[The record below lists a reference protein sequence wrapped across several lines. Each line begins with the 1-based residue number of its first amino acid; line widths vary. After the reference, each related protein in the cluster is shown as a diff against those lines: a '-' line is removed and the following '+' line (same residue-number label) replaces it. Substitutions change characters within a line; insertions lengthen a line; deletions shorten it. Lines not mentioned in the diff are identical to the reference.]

1 MQREGLDTRMSK
13 IAIVTDS
20 NSGITQKQAQ
30 ELGVFVLAMP
40 FQIDGETYYED
51 ITLTQEEFYK
61 KLREGGNIS
70 TSQPSPGSV
79 TDLWDKILQ
88 EYDQIVH
95 IPMSSGLSGSC
106 QTAIMLAQE
115 EEYDGKVYVVN
126 NQRISVTQRQSV
138 IDAKSMAEAGYDAAA
153 IQKRLEETKF
163 DSTIYI
169 TLDTLHY
176 LKKGGRITPAA
187 AALGTIL
194 RLKPVLQIQ
203 GEKLD
208 AFTKVR
214 GMKKAELKMLEAIE
228 EDLNTRFADVDR
240 KQLRLGAAGTFQKQ
254 EDADQWY
261 KMVKDTFE
269 NEIDDIYYDSLSFS
283 IGCHVGPNAIGIGIS
298 VVTRDEK

>member
-1 MQREGLDTRMSK
+1 MKTAVM
-13 IAIVTDS
+13 TDS
-20 NSGITQKQAQ
+20 NSGITPEEGKKIGIYSLPMPVII
-30 ELGVFVLAMP
+30 EGDVF
-40 FQIDGETYYED
+40 YEGKN
-51 ITLTQEEFYK
+51 ITQEEYYGTMTSGK
-61 KLREGGNIS
+61 NVT
-70 TSQPSPGSV
+70 TSQPSPGDV
-79 TDLWDKILQ
+79 MDMWDGILKEGYEQ
-88 EYDQIVH
+88 VVY
-95 IPMSSGLSGSC
+95 IPMSSALSASC
-106 QTAIMLAQE
+106 HAAIQLS
-115 EEYDGKVYVVN
+115 EEYDGKVQVVDDH
-126 NQRISVTQRQSV
+126 RISVTMRESV
-138 IDAKSMAEAGYDAAA
+138 LEAKWMANQGMTAEE
-153 IQKRLEETKF
+153 IKKKLEENAYN
-163 DSTIYI
+163 SSIYI
-169 TLDTLHY
+169 AVDTLEY
-176 LKKGGRITPAA
+176 LKKGGRVTAA
-187 AALGTIL
+187 GAAIGAVLNI
-194 RLKPVLQIQ
+194 KPVLTIQ

>member
-1 MQREGLDTRMSK
+1 MKTAVM
-13 IAIVTDS
+13 TDS
-20 NSGITQKQAQ
+20 NSGITPEEGKKIGIYSLPMPVII
-30 ELGVFVLAMP
+30 EGDVF
-40 FQIDGETYYED
+40 YEGKN
-51 ITLTQEEFYK
+51 ITQEEYYGAMTSGK
-61 KLREGGNIS
+61 NVT
-70 TSQPSPGSV
+70 TSQPSPGDV
-79 TDLWDKILQ
+79 MDMWDGILKEGYEQ
-88 EYDQIVH
+88 VVY
-95 IPMSSGLSGSC
+95 IPMSSALSASC
-106 QTAIMLAQE
+106 HAAIQLS
-115 EEYDGKVYVVN
+115 EEYDH
-126 NQRISVTQRQSV
+126 RISVTMRESV
-138 IDAKSMAEAGYDAAA
+138 LEAKWMANQGMTAEE
-153 IQKRLEETKF
+153 IKKKLEENAYN
-163 DSTIYI
+163 SSIYI
-169 TLDTLHY
+169 AVDTLEY
-176 LKKGGRITPAA
+176 LKKGGRVTAA
-187 AALGTIL
+187 GAAIGAVLNI
-194 RLKPVLQIQ
+194 KPVLTIQ

>member
-1 MQREGLDTRMSK
+1 MKTAVM
-13 IAIVTDS
+13 TDS
-20 NSGITQKQAQ
+20 NSGITPEEGKKIGIYSLPMPVII
-30 ELGVFVLAMP
+30 EGDVF
-40 FQIDGETYYED
+40 YEGKN
-51 ITLTQEEFYK
+51 ITQEEYYGAMTSGK
-61 KLREGGNIS
+61 NVT
-70 TSQPSPGSV
+70 TSQPSPGDV
-79 TDLWDKILQ
+79 MDMWDGILKEGYEQ
-88 EYDQIVH
+88 VVY
-95 IPMSSGLSGSC
+95 IPMSSGLSASC
-106 QTAIMLAQE
+106 HAAIQLS
-115 EEYDGKVYVVN
+115 EEYDGKVQVVDDH
-126 NQRISVTQRQSV
+126 RISVTMRESV
-138 IDAKSMAEAGYDAAA
+138 LEAKWMANQGMTAEE
-153 IQKRLEETKF
+153 IKNKLEENAYN
-163 DSTIYI
+163 SSIYI
-169 TLDTLHY
+169 AVDTLEY
-176 LKKGGRITPAA
+176 LKKGGRVTAA
-187 AALGTIL
+187 GAAIGAVLNI
-194 RLKPVLQIQ
+194 KPVLTIQ

>member
-1 MQREGLDTRMSK
+1 MKTAVM
-13 IAIVTDS
+13 TDS
-20 NSGITQKQAQ
+20 NSGITPEEGKKIGIYSLPMPVII
-30 ELGVFVLAMP
+30 EGDVF
-40 FQIDGETYYED
+40 YEGKN
-51 ITLTQEEFYK
+51 ITQEEYYGALTSGK
-61 KLREGGNIS
+61 NVT
-70 TSQPSPGSV
+70 TSQPSPGDV
-79 TDLWDKILQ
+79 MDMWDGILKEGYEQ
-88 EYDQIVH
+88 VVY
-95 IPMSSGLSGSC
+95 IPMSSALSASC
-106 QTAIMLAQE
+106 HAAIQLS
-115 EEYDGKVYVVN
+115 EEYDGKVQVVDDH
-126 NQRISVTQRQSV
+126 RISVTMRESV
-138 IDAKSMAEAGYDAAA
+138 LEAKWMANQGMTAEE
-153 IQKRLEETKF
+153 IKKKLEENAYN
-163 DSTIYI
+163 SSIYI
-169 TLDTLHY
+169 AVDTLEY
-176 LKKGGRITPAA
+176 LKKGGRVTAA
-187 AALGTIL
+187 GAAIGAVLNI
-194 RLKPVLQIQ
+194 KPVLTIQ

>member
-1 MQREGLDTRMSK
+1 MKTAVM
-13 IAIVTDS
+13 TDS
-20 NSGITQKQAQ
+20 NSGITPEEGKKIGIYSLPMPVII
-30 ELGVFVLAMP
+30 EGDVF
-40 FQIDGETYYED
+40 YEGKN
-51 ITLTQEEFYK
+51 ITQEEYYGAMTSGK
-61 KLREGGNIS
+61 NVT
-70 TSQPSPGSV
+70 TSQPSPGDV
-79 TDLWDKILQ
+79 MDMWNGILKEGYEQ
-88 EYDQIVH
+88 VVY
-95 IPMSSGLSGSC
+95 IPMSSGLSASC
-106 QTAIMLAQE
+106 HAAIQLS
-115 EEYDGKVYVVN
+115 EEYDGKVQVVDDH
-126 NQRISVTQRQSV
+126 RISVTMRESV
-138 IDAKSMAEAGYDAAA
+138 LEAKWMANQGMTAEE
-153 IQKRLEETKF
+153 IKKKLEENAYN
-163 DSTIYI
+163 SSIYI
-169 TLDTLHY
+169 AVDTLEY
-176 LKKGGRITPAA
+176 LKKGGRVTAA
-187 AALGTIL
+187 GAAIGAVLNI
-194 RLKPVLQIQ
+194 KPVLTIQ